1 MKDNNVKSDH
11 ERKKFVSLLKKM
23 MFWKGKKKINT
34 KFIAKELFP
43 YNFRLRKCREEDKV
57 PLTN

>member
-1 MKDNNVKSDH
+1 MKENVSFL
-11 ERKKFVSLLKKM
+11 RKWCSEL
-23 MFWKGKKKINT
+23 

>member
-1 MKDNNVKSDH
+1 
-11 ERKKFVSLLKKM
+11 M
-23 MFWKGKKKINT
+23 MFWKEKNNT
-34 KFIAKELFP
+34 EFIAKELFP